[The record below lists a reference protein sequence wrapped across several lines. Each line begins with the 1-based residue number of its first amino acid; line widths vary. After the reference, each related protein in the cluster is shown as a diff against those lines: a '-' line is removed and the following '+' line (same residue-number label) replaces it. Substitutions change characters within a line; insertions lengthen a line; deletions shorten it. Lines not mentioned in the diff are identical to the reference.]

1 MLKIGIVIADADEYK
16 PLAES
21 VSEKAKIS
29 MVAGRRADVFTVE
42 SQGKIAEVT
51 AVLCGIGK
59 VNAAVAATA
68 LAENGA
74 EIILNYG
81 LSGGVS
87 GVLRNDIVLPS
98 KFLEHDFDLTGIGYK
113 PCQKPA
119 QDYIY
124 TVDEQ
129 LKYILSSVFENTKSG
144 TAATGDCFVQSD
156 EKRDMLKKEFAATS
170 CDMETAAIAYVC
182 ATYGIKFASV
192 RKISDDAGNDAGALY
207 REINGLSQAD
217 MIEKLL
223 TAIDQIVQKIA

>member
-1 MLKIGIVIADADEYK
+1 MVKIGIVIADADEYK

>member
-16 PLAES
+16 PLAER
-21 VSEKAKIS
+21 VKEKAKIT
-29 MVAGRRADVFTVE
+29 MIAGRRADVFLAE
-42 SQGKIAEVT
+42 AQGKTAEVT

-74 EIILNYG
+74 DIILNYG

-87 GVLRNDIVLPS
+87 GVVRNDIVLPS
-98 KFLEHDFDLTGIGYK
+98 RFLEHDFDLTGIGYK

-124 TVDEQ
+124 FADKQ
-129 LKYILSSVFENTKSG
+129 LTHIVSTVFETTKSG

-156 EKRDMLKKEFAATS
+156 EKRDMLKSEFSATS

-182 ATYGIKFASV
+182 ATYGIKFASI
-192 RKISDDAGNDAGALY
+192 RKISDDAGNDAGVLY

-217 MIEKLL
+217 VIDKLL

>member
-1 MLKIGIVIADADEYK
+1 MVKIGIVIADADEYK

-223 TAIDQIVQKIA
+223 TAIGQIVQKIA

>member
-223 TAIDQIVQKIA
+223 TAIGQIVQKIA